1 MKKLT
6 QITAMLVAVLV
17 LTAAMAGCGTKDHD
31 PNANPT
37 DSGTVS
43 GSDAVDDT
51 RVTPIPSAFDPVNLE
66 DCIFHVS
73 FTNDD
78 IELNDKGVL
87 VLHMTVW
94 EQELF
99 DAADIT
105 GLKAGDTLVVRGEDI
120 AVSSVENADGIIH
133 VNGGVEN
140 GGISLSP
147 SESGG
152 TFCETN
158 AEVAEYDVSYTSVA
172 QLVLPVDA
180 DSFVYT
186 DSSDLE
192 RGEKTYL
199 ADDLL
204 TMKDD
209 ADFSCT
215 AMNGTAHIVNNQVVE
230 ITRVYMP

>member
-17 LTAAMAGCGTKDHD
+17 LTAAMAGCGTKDQD

-94 EQELF
+94 E
-99 DAADIT
+99 
-105 GLKAGDTLVVRGEDI
+105 
-120 AVSSVENADGIIH
+120 
-133 VNGGVEN
+133 
-140 GGISLSP
+140 
-147 SESGG
+147 
-152 TFCETN
+152 
-158 AEVAEYDVSYTSVA
+158 
-172 QLVLPVDA
+172 
-180 DSFVYT
+180 
-186 DSSDLE
+186 
-192 RGEKTYL
+192 
-199 ADDLL
+199 
-204 TMKDD
+204 
-209 ADFSCT
+209 
-215 AMNGTAHIVNNQVVE
+215 
-230 ITRVYMP
+230 